1 MITTTSAESE
11 SGESAVLVRRGLAR
25 LYKLRLWLW
34 GTWLGIIPFMALVMV
49 IRPPEWLLT
58 PVAIL
63 WLSTW
68 GVLVV
73 VHGFYRCPA
82 CRKFFN
88 LSWHSNPFTSK
99 CLHCGISIGRRKEGV

>member
-34 GTWLGIIPFMALVMV
+34 GTWLAIIPFMALVMV

-68 GVLVV
+68 GMLVV

-88 LSWHSNPFTSK
+88 LSWYSNPFTSK